1 MRFKKPIESCKKSIP
16 LSVFNRLILLTGT
29 SLRLALTTNLT
40 PQNKKTAPTSAGAV
54 SCYSEIAVPLLS
66 KKWYSK
72 YV

>member
-1 MRFKKPIESCKKSIP
+1 MRLYGEPVPI
-16 LSVFNRLILLTGT
+16 NRN
-29 SLRLALTTNLT
+29 TNLH
-40 PQNKKTAPTSAGAV
+40 QNKKTAPTSAGAV